1 MESEKYLFVF
11 ETDSK
16 DDLKDNLPD
25 CNSCTCWPCDENCF
39 GRKRGISRQE
49 AIERMAKAIKSV
61 PKASGEVVYWQD
73 YNKWA
78 EAALNALL
86 EGK

>member
-1 MESEKYLFVF
+1 MV
-11 ETDSK
+11 
-16 DDLKDNLPD
+16 
-25 CNSCTCWPCDENCF
+25 
-39 GRKRGISRQE
+39 G
-49 AIERMAKAIKSV
+49 MAKAIKSV